1 MKESPEAIARAKRDR
16 IAVRVLLWSF
26 LPFVI
31 GYFIIDGIGLLPA
44 AVSVRIRNDN
54 RSRAALTVKAND
66 IDPDTVLGIPIG
78 DTRFRLNYANGHAIV
93 TRPLFGVE
101 EWIIP
106 AHFTYQGIH
115 FTVTALDTFAV
126 LNATHAHTISLPP
139 TIEHLNGAPELAG
152 DPLNCLILRRA
163 DGSETRFTFP
173 RPETAPPIE

>member
-1 MKESPEAIARAKRDR
+1 MKASPEAIARAKRDR
-16 IAVRVLLWSF
+16 MAVRLLLWAF
-26 LPFVI
+26 LPLVVL
-31 GYFIIDGIGLLPA
+31 YFIVDGIGLLPA
-44 AVSVRIRNDN
+44 VVSVRIRAE
-54 RSRAALTVKAND
+54 RRGRAELTVRTNN

-78 DTRFRLNYANGHAIV
+78 DTRFRLNYTNGHAIV

-101 EWIIP
+101 EWIVP
-106 AHFTYQGIH
+106 AHFTYQGMN

-152 DPLNCLILRRA
+152 EALKCLILRRE

-173 RPETAPPIE
+173 RPESAPPIE